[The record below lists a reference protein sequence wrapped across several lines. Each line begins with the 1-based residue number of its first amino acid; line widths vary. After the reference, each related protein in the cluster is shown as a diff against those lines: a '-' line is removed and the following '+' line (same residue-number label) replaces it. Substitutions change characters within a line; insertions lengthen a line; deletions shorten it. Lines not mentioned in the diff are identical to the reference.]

1 MKGESTMTNIQT
13 LTAPTMGNMI
23 RVELADDHT
32 ATVSRVRAAYGNKRE
47 AMFSILVEKDG
58 ERVFQTNR
66 RGAGAWN
73 DIKADL
79 QRYA

>member
-1 MKGESTMTNIQT
+1 MTNIQS
-13 LTAPTMGNMI
+13 LTAPTIGNTL
-23 RVELADDHT
+23 RVELGNNTT

-47 AMFSILVEKDG
+47 AMFSIYIEKDG

-73 DIKADL
+73 SIKDDL
-79 QRYA
+79 KTHNA